1 MYLLNYQ
8 IFLSDYRTIIVQISK
23 CIRPNY
29 KMYMS
34 WCRNIFFKISR
45 KIVPISKIKL
55 SSFQNPFVRIWKY
68 LYKFQTVSVCPL
80 GTPWVS
86 WAGSSKCYKLWNSQ
100 YIWKAFWASSSG
112 GSGHSELQGWPGVKQ
127 QSWVRAACC
136 GETDCDQR
144 ALWSGG

>member
-8 IFLSDYRTIIVQISK
+8 IFSSDYRTIIVQISK

-34 WCRNIFFKISR
+34 WCRNIFFQNLKKNCPNFKN
-45 KIVPISKIKL
+45 KIVFISKSICTN
-55 SSFQNPFVRIWKY
+55 QKY

-86 WAGSSKCYKLWNSQ
+86 CAGSSKCYKLWNSQ

-127 QSWVRAACC
+127 QSWVKAACC
-136 GETDCDQR
+136 GEIDCDQR